1 MKIDVNSSKS
11 SIVPPV
17 NPYDLFAEWFRAAE
31 QTEPEYPDAFTLAT
45 VREDGFPDARV
56 VLLKEW
62 DERGFV
68 FYTNFESAKGRALR
82 ANPLAAMCMH
92 WKTQQKQIRVR
103 GRVEPVSAEQ
113 ADAYYNSRPR
123 LSRIGAWASRQS
135 SEITGRAE
143 LVQRLKEIDARYPGE
158 NVPRPPHWSGFR
170 IVPVEI
176 EFWSEGEYRLHDR
189 VLYRR
194 ANETW
199 QQSILSP

>member
-11 SIVPPV
+11 SISAPA
-17 NPYDLFAEWFRAAE
+17 NPYELFAEWFRAAG

-82 ANPLAAMCMH
+82 ANPLAAMCIH

-103 GRVEPVSAEQ
+103 GSVEEVSAEQ

-135 SEITGRAE
+135 TEITGRAE
-143 LVQRLKEIDARYPGE
+143 LVQSLKEIDARYPGE
-158 NVPRPPHWSGFR
+158 DVPRPPHWSGFR
-170 IVPVEI
+170 IVPAEI

-194 ANETW
+194 AGDQW